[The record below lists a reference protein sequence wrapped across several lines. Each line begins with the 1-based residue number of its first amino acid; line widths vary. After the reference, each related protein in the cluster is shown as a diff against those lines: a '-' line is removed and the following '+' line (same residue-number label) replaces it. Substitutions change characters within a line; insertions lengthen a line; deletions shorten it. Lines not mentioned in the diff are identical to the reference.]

1 MSRHPNDR
9 AKASADTRAAS
20 RAPLSPIP
28 LDAEPAPQ
36 AAGFDAAQ
44 LAAVEAMLRGQVE
57 RGRLPGAVMLVARRG
72 TLAAFSAIG
81 RQDPSS
87 DAPMRRDS
95 IFRIYSMTKP
105 IVSVALMRLVEAGR
119 VRLSEAVSSHLP
131 DFAATPVQVEGEGG
145 LRLRAPARPMTVH
158 DLLRHTAGLT
168 YEFLEPAPV
177 RALYAQADI
186 GSRERSNA
194 EHARALAQLPLM
206 HEPGSAWD
214 YSRATDV
221 VGRLVEVV
229 TGETLGE
236 HLQRAVF
243 APLGMRDTGFAVASA
258 AAQRIAEPFARDPD
272 SGAAV
277 QPDDPRVPAALQS
290 GGGGLLSTAADYA
303 RFLQMLLQGGTLGGV
318 RLLGRKTVE
327 HMTSDHLGAIPRVG
341 EELPPGHGFGLG
353 FAVRLDTGI
362 AALPGSVGTYGWG
375 GIAGTVFFVDPL
387 EDLFAI
393 LMIQAPAQRVEI
405 QELFRTMVYSAL
417 GN

>member
-1 MSRHPNDR
+1 MSRQPNDG
-9 AKASADTRAAS
+9 AKGRVEARTAS
-20 RAPLSPIP
+20 RAPLSPIA
-28 LDAEPAPQ
+28 LDGAPAPQ
-36 AAGFDAAQ
+36 AAGFDAAR
-44 LAAVEAMLRGQVE
+44 LAAVEGMLRGQVE

-72 TLAAFSAIG
+72 TLAAFSALG

-87 DAPMRRDS
+87 DAPMSLDS
-95 IFRIYSMTKP
+95 IFRIHSMTKP

-119 VRLSEAVSSHLP
+119 LRLGEPVSAHLP
-131 DFAATPVQVEGEGG
+131 EFAATPVRVEGEGG
-145 LRLRAPARPMTVH
+145 PRLQPPKRPMTVH

-186 GSRERSNA
+186 GSRLRSNA
-194 EHARALAQLPLM
+194 EQARALAGIPLM

-214 YSRATDV
+214 YSRATDIL
-221 VGRLVEVV
+221 GRLIEVL

-236 HLQRAVF
+236 HLKRAVF
-243 APLGMRDTGFAVASA
+243 EPLGMRDTGFAVAA
-258 AAQRIAEPFARDPD
+258 AEAHRIAEPFARDPQ
-272 SGAAV
+272 SGDAV
-277 QPDDPRVPAALQS
+277 QTDDPRVPAALQS

-303 RFLQMLLQGGTLGGV
+303 RFLQMLLQGGTLGGTRV
-318 RLLGRKTVE
+318 LGRKTVE

-375 GIAGTVFFVDPL
+375 GIAGTVFFVDPC
-387 EDLFAI
+387 EAMFAI
-393 LMIQAPAQRVEI
+393 LMIQAPGQRVEI

-417 GN
+417 GD